1 MGCLGAGTPYAG
13 ALWAE
18 GLPKLNPLHQ
28 PCQEP
33 AQKRQAGMEVF
44 CPFEELLKEVWPPVP
59 LCLPILALNVLEKL
73 FGQRMKGENIPQ
85 ETWNLSFGEGGT
97 YVVLLVPPGWG
108 PDPSGSVAAGR
119 VAS

>member
-18 GLPKLNPLHQ
+18 GLPELNPLHQ

-33 AQKRQAGMEVF
+33 AQRRQAGMEAF
-44 CPFEELLKEVWPPVP
+44 RPFEKLLQEVWPPIS

-73 FGQRMKGENIPQ
+73 FGQRTKGGNIPQ
-85 ETWNLSFGEGGT
+85 ETWSLSFGEGGASC
-97 YVVLLVPPGWG
+97 GWYLQG
-108 PDPSGSVAAGR
+108 AVQTPSGSVAAGKG
-119 VAS
+119 AN